1 MRPLLFFLSAAL
13 MAQTTTTQHT
23 APSTRTSTVKRATS
37 TAAKKPEPTLTTDEQ
52 KTIYALGLSIYRSLS
67 PFNLSP
73 AELDIVKRAMSDAA
87 ANKPAENLDTWGPK
101 IQPLAQARATAQS
114 QAYIQKAAAQPGAV
128 TTASGLVFRNVTVG
142 AGPSPQSTDT
152 VTVNYRGT
160 FMNGTE
166 FDSSYK
172 RNKPIDFQLNRVIK
186 CWTEGVQMMKVGGKA
201 QLVCPSD
208 LAYGN
213 QPPPGIP
220 PDATLTFE
228 IELLGINGA
237 PQAAPQ
243 GLPQQ

>member
-1 MRPLLFFLSAAL
+1 M
-13 MAQTTTTQHT
+13 
-23 APSTRTSTVKRATS
+23 KRASS
-37 TAAKKPEPTLTTDEQ
+37 TAAKPEPALTTDNQ
-52 KTIYALGLSIYRSLS
+52 KTIYALGLSIYQSLA
-67 PFNLSP
+67 PFNLSR

-87 ANKPAENLDTWGPK
+87 VHKPAESLDAWGPK

-128 TTASGLVFRNVTVG
+128 TTPSGLVFRNITVG
-142 AGPSPQSTDT
+142 TGPSPQSADT

-208 LAYGN
+208 LAYGTR
-213 QPPPGIP
+213 PPPGIP

-228 IELLGINGA
+228 IELLGINQP

-243 GLPQQ
+243 GLPQP